1 MKPKKPHRKHKH
13 VSRPRNAA
21 VATPTSAPRSRPRL
35 TRATAPHWKTI
46 AAAVAGGAGSAALGG
61 LLVNQQI
68 LSPEAAGIG
77 LMLGGGATAYFA
89 DGMPRVVGSSVA
101 AAGAGQYALALMN
114 KRALKGHGSANANA
128 SAPVLPAVP
137 QPAQLPPPSMP
148 SPAPRS
154 SANGGVVVDNFR
166 DALSALDEFENGYG
180 YDYAPRDAA
189 PDDGGE
195 PIVIDLDEAA

>member
-1 MKPKKPHRKHKH
+1 MKPKKPHRKNKHKH
-13 VSRPRNAA
+13 ASRPRNAA
-21 VATPTSAPRSRPRL
+21 TSAPASAPRSRPRL
-35 TRATAPHWKTI
+35 ARATPPHWKTI

-68 LSPEAAGIG
+68 LSPEVAGIG

-128 SAPVLPAVP
+128 SPPP
-137 QPAQLPPPSMP
+137 QQAAQLAPPSAA
-148 SPAPRS
+148 SPTPRS

-166 DALSALDEFENGYG
+166 DALSALDDFEDGYG
-180 YDYAPRDAA
+180 YEYGPRDAA
-189 PDDGGE
+189 PDDDGE

>member
-1 MKPKKPHRKHKH
+1 MKSKKHHRKHKH
-13 VSRPRNAA
+13 VSRPRNATA
-21 VATPTSAPRSRPRL
+21 GTPTSAPRARPRI
-35 TRATAPHWKTI
+35 TRATPPHWKTI

-114 KRALKGHGSANANA
+114 KRALKGHA
-128 SAPVLPAVP
+128 SAPMASP
-137 QPAQLPPPSMP
+137 QPAQLPPPAVQH
-148 SPAPRS
+148 PAPRS
-154 SANGGVVVDNFR
+154 SANGGIVVDNFR
-166 DALSALDEFENGYG
+166 DAVSALDELDDGYG
-180 YDYAPRDAA
+180 YAPRDAA
-189 PDDGGE
+189 PYDSGE
-195 PIVIDLDEAA
+195 PIVIDLDAAA

>member
-1 MKPKKPHRKHKH
+1 MKHKKHHRKHKH
-13 VSRPRNAA
+13 VSRPRNA
-21 VATPTSAPRSRPRL
+21 TTTMPTSAARARPRV
-35 TRATAPHWKTI
+35 TRATPPHWKTI

-114 KRALKGHGSANANA
+114 KRALKHHA
-128 SAPVLPAVP
+128 STPTATP
-137 QPAQLPPPSMP
+137 QPAQLPPPAVQ
-148 SPAPRS
+148 PAPRS
-154 SANGGVVVDNFR
+154 SANGDIVVDNFR
-166 DALSALDEFENGYG
+166 DAVSALDELDDGYG
-180 YDYAPRDAA
+180 YAPRDAA
-189 PDDGGE
+189 PYDSND
-195 PIVIDLDEAA
+195 PIVIDLDAAA